1 MAERPGERDL
11 ETLVRDAGANLLYPA
26 TPDLRIRV
34 RARLAA
40 APRPAV
46 GPQWEAFL
54 SVFRSRSRAPAL
66 AVAALATAL
75 VLGALVF
82 SPDVRTAVAERLGLR
97 AVTITHVPS
106 VATQVRAPGVDS
118 LGLGRRITLEQAA
131 SRVAYPIL
139 LPRLD
144 GLQQPDAVFIRED
157 GSGAHLSLLY
167 FARPA
172 LPASGSGEFG
182 LLLTLF
188 EGGDASPAV
197 AGKGLG
203 PDTRVEEVRVG
214 GTRGFWIEGTHSFF
228 YRAPDGEMRAEGSR
242 LAANTLL
249 WEHPPLTLRLETAL
263 PRDEALRIAVSIR

>member
-106 VATQVRAPGVDS
+106 LATQVTAPGVDN

-144 GLQQPDAVFIRED
+144 GLEQPDAVFVREE
-157 GSGAHLSLLY
+157 GRLVHLSILY
-167 FARPA
+167 FARPG
-172 LPASGSGEFG
+172 LPSSGSGEFG

-188 EGGDASPAV
+188 EGEDAAV

-228 YRAPDGEMRAEGSR
+228 YRAPDGEMRTEGSR

-249 WEHPPLTLRLETAL
+249 WERPPLTLRLETAL
-263 PRDEALRIAVSIR
+263 PRDEALRIAVSVR